1 MGGGFVENHRRH
13 WLAESGDKTTSR
25 QGRRNIGCADRQSAS
40 NGKRVRIH
48 GGGGRK
54 HGEVCDTRD
63 RQPATP
69 ATASGLTDDSRSFL
83 QTLFFFFVFIGNAVY
98 VNSPQR
104 YFPLRTVQAV

>member
-48 GGGGRK
+48 GGGGGK
-54 HGEVCDTRD
+54 ETW
-63 RQPATP
+63 
-69 ATASGLTDDSRSFL
+69 
-83 QTLFFFFVFIGNAVY
+83 
-98 VNSPQR
+98 
-104 YFPLRTVQAV
+104 

>member
-25 QGRRNIGCADRQSAS
+25 QGRRNIGCANRQSAN

-48 GGGGRK
+48 GGGGG

-69 ATASGLTDDSRSFL
+69 ATASGLTDGSRSFL
-83 QTLFFFFVFIGNAVY
+83 QTFFSYSSVI
-98 VNSPQR
+98 R
-104 YFPLRTVQAV
+104 YT